1 MQPIVNCL
9 PRRAII
15 HVLDNSANALITSDY
30 ELDITFDVEEYL
42 KKHIM
47 RTLHDDRSRVARFQ
61 AAETNIVRNACQAI
75 FRDPAQFV
83 PQSKVIAQHL
93 FTVMSANKSI
103 SSADLLVCLYE
114 GDEQPYLAIL
124 KLDYNDTYIHDFA
137 AATEHDAIKLVLKKG
152 TNSLPHP
159 NQKLQ
164 KAVFVQPEQRSAAFD
179 FVVLDK
185 QSNAKDT
192 EEDIAHYFFKLF
204 LNALMVV
211 RDRDKTAEFIDL
223 TRKWI
228 DQAIEPNEAI
238 QLVSIIGNNLI
249 REEPVEARE
258 LSNNMF
264 GPASPLRARKTEY
277 ESYLTEQGFA
287 DQDFSVDPEVAQK
300 QLKRLKW
307 ITEEGIEI
315 IIKNP
320 AHADKVSIATDQ
332 AGNSSVIIKNVNI
345 KP

>member
-1 MQPIVNCL
+1 MQPIVNCA

-15 HVLDNSANALITSDY
+15 HVLDNSANVLITSDY

-47 RTLHDDRSRVARFQ
+47 KTLHDDRTRVARFQ
-61 AAETNIVRNACQAI
+61 SAETNIVCNACQAI

-83 PQSKVIAQHL
+83 SQSKLIAQQL
-93 FTVMSANKSI
+93 FTVMSANKAI

-114 GDEQPYLAIL
+114 GDGQPYLAIL
-124 KLDYNDTYIHDFA
+124 KLDYNDTYIHDFVA
-137 AATEHDAIKLVLKKG
+137 VDHDAIKLVLKKG
-152 TNSLPHP
+152 MTSLPHP
-159 NQKLQ
+159 QQKLQ
-164 KAVFVQPEQRSAAFD
+164 KAVFVQPAQRDAAFD

-185 QSNAKDT
+185 QTNAKDT
-192 EEDIAHYFFKLF
+192 EETIAQYFFKLF
-204 LNALMVV
+204 LNGLMVV

-228 DQAIEPNEAI
+228 DQAIAPNEAI
-238 QLVSIIGNNLI
+238 QLVGIIGNNLI
-249 REEPVEARE
+249 REEPVDAQT
-258 LSNNMF
+258 LSNDMF
-264 GPASPLRARKTEY
+264 GPASPLYGRKTEY
-277 ESYLTEQGFA
+277 ENYLAGQGFA
-287 DQDFSVDPEVAQK
+287 DKDFSVDPAVAQR
-300 QLKRLKW
+300 QLKPLKW
-307 ITEEGIEI
+307 LTEEGIEI

-320 AHADKVSIATDQ
+320 VHADKVSIVTDQ